1 MADTNTTVSMK
12 LPWKWCKEMKMTPM
26 KKLLLTA
33 AILATPLFAQVSEK
47 VEVPYVAFPV
57 KMGAGFDEV
66 QANCLMCHS
75 FGYII
80 NQGKQSK
87 KFWRGKVEKMIV
99 HFKAPIDKN
108 EADIVTEYLFEHYG
122 NGKEQ

>member
-1 MADTNTTVSMK
+1 MTT
-12 LPWKWCKEMKMTPM
+12 M

-33 AILATPLFAQVSEK
+33 ALVTSPLFAQLSDK
-47 VEVPYVAFPV
+47 GEVPYVAFPV
-57 KMGAGFDEV
+57 KMGKGFDEV

-80 NQGKQSK
+80 NQGKQSR
-87 KFWRGKVEKMIV
+87 KFWHGKVNKMIE
-99 HFKAPIDKN
+99 HFKAPIDKKTAGII
-108 EADIVTEYLFEHYG
+108 EGYLFEHYG